1 MIIENMAQAK
11 TEFYRAQELA
21 DMLKVNIMTIYRYI
35 KSKKL
40 PAYKIGKEFR
50 VEKEAFDEF
59 LKQTKT

>member
-1 MIIENMAQAK
+1 MIVENMAQAN

-35 KSKKL
+35 KSGKL
-40 PAYKIGKEFR
+40 SAYKIGKEFR
-50 VEKEAFDEF
+50 VEKKAFDEF